1 MTTAEHWTFTDGTH
15 LPVGTIY
22 GIGRNY
28 AAHAREMGAEVPDD
42 PIIFLKPPA
51 AYRPDGSI
59 VELPSWSTSVHH
71 EAELV
76 VVIGTDGVDVAPHDA
91 WSIVAGVGIGLDLT
105 ARDVQAA
112 AKAAGHPWA
121 VAKAW
126 RGSAPTSV
134 IVPIAAA
141 GHGPWD
147 VECRVN
153 GEVRQHASTAAMER
167 SVPTLISYLSRIFTL
182 RAGDAIFTGTPEGVG
197 PVVAGDVA
205 TCTLSSLTSLSVTF
219 A

>member
-1 MTTAEHWTFTDGTH
+1 
-15 LPVGTIY
+15 VGTLY

-28 AAHAREMGAEVPDD
+28 AAHAREMGAEVPED
-42 PIIFLKPPA
+42 PIIFIKPPA
-51 AYRPDGSI
+51 AYRPTESVI
-59 VELPSWSTSVHH
+59 ELPGWSTSIHH
-71 EAELV
+71 EVELV
-76 VVIGTDGVDVAPHDA
+76 VIIGADAVDIEPQHA
-91 WSIVAGVGIGLDLT
+91 WSVVAGVGIGLDLT

-126 RGSAPTSV
+126 RGSAPV
-134 IVPIAAA
+134 GPIVPIASA

-153 GEVRQHASTAAMER
+153 GMVRQHASTAAMER
-167 SVPTLISYLSRIFTL
+167 SIPTLISYLSRIFTL

-205 TCTLSSLTSLSVTF
+205 TCSLSSITSLSVTF